1 MVSRMMTREQHI
13 LQRIHGFPGGPLW
26 VFVVKQAWAAL
37 FGGLLLAAIVFTHY
51 IELPWLA
58 RYDWLFVWAV
68 LVQIGMIAFRLERPR
83 EVIAIVLFHLVGL
96 GMELFKTSS
105 DIGSW
110 TYPEE
115 SSIRLLTVPLFSGF
129 MYAAVGSYL
138 TRAWRV
144 LRLRFTRYPNRWATV
159 VLALLIYIN
168 FFTHH
173 YTYDIRYVL
182 FAGVAVLYARTRVYF
197 RLHQREYSMPLIVGF
212 ALIAFVVWFAENVG
226 TFSKAWLYPSQYT
239 SWHLVGLE
247 KWGSWFLLMII
258 SFIMIDILRVAF
270 LKASGTAEIAE

>member
-1 MVSRMMTREQHI
+1 MITKEQQI
-13 LQRIHGFPGGPLW
+13 LQRLYDLPGGVIW
-26 VFVVKQAWAAL
+26 VFVVKQSWAAL
-37 FGGLLLAAIVFTHY
+37 FGGLMLLALIFTSY
-51 IELPWLA
+51 VNLPWLA

-68 LVQIGMIAFRLERPR
+68 LVQIGMLVFRLEQPR

-105 DIGSW
+105 SIGSW
-110 TYPEE
+110 TYPE
-115 SSIRLLTVPLFSGF
+115 SSTIRLLTVPLFSGF

-144 LRLRFTRYPNRWATV
+144 LHLRFTHYPHRWATAL
-159 VLALLIYIN
+159 LALLMYVN

-182 FAGVAVLYARTRVYF
+182 FSMVIILYGRTKVYF
-197 RLHQREYSMPLIVGF
+197 RLHVREFSMPLIVGF
-212 ALIAFVVWFAENVG
+212 ALIAFVIWLAENVG
-226 TFSKAWLYPSQYT
+226 TLTRVWLYPSQMT
-239 SWHLVGLE
+239 SWQIVSMD

-258 SFIMIDILRVAF
+258 SFIMVDILRVAF
-270 LKASGTAEIAE
+270 QKSKQSRASNLAE